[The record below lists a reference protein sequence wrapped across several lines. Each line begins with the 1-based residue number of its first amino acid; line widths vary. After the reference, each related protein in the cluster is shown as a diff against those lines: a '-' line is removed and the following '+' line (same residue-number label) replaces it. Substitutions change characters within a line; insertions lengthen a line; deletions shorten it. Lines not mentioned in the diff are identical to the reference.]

1 MTVELRVRVYAT
13 DGELRTWL
21 ADELALMSPTIDV
34 QTLDD
39 IRQLDPGTS
48 DLVLAGIDTLS
59 SADSE
64 RLREVVERHAAPV
77 IAIGTPPPALRGVP
91 FACVLDA
98 TLTSKQLKR
107 AVRECLARPAPAVA
121 AHRDA

>member
-13 DGELRTWL
+13 DGELRAWL

-39 IRQLDPGTS
+39 VRQLDT
-48 DLVLAGIDTLS
+48 DRAELVIAGIDMLS
-59 SADSE
+59 PADSD
-64 RLREVVERHAAPV
+64 RLREIVERAVTPV
-77 IAIGTPPPALRGVP
+77 IAIGTPPPALRALP
-91 FACVLDA
+91 FAYVLDA
-98 TLTSKQLKR
+98 RLTSKQLKR
-107 AVRECLARPAPAVA
+107 AVRECLARPSAAA

>member
-1 MTVELRVRVYAT
+1 MTAELRVRVYAT

-21 ADELALMSPTIDV
+21 ADELALMSPTIEV

-39 IRQLDPGTS
+39 LRQLAPGTE
-48 DLVLAGIDTLS
+48 DLVIAGIDLLS
-59 SADSE
+59 PTEGE
-64 RLREVVERHAAPV
+64 RLREFVERRIAPV
-77 IAIGTPPPALRGVP
+77 IAIGTPTPALRSVA
-91 FACVLDA
+91 FAYVLDA

-107 AVRECLARPAPAVA
+107 AVRDCLARPAPAAA